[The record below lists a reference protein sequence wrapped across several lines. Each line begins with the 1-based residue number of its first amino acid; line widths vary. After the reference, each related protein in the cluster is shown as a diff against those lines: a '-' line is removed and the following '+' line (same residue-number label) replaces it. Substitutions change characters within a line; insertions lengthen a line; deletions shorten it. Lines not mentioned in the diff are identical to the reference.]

1 MTVIAHTIIRPHRG
15 HSAEA
20 ADRVKRVSSIYA
32 RLGAAVKPSRVIA
45 GPFSDCLILIRSY
58 PDFRTGA
65 KILAAL
71 SEDSEFAEFVKE
83 RDSNPVADVA
93 SGRNISRTV
102 YGDNKWE
109 THPITH
115 LRTYDISRDKLAG
128 ALELFPEVQKI
139 VGAADVNI
147 VGMVP
152 ITGENMSSLSVA
164 YQAKSMDHWGEVL
177 DTVGTSD
184 EFQALIA
191 RAAEFGT
198 LRVSGVMAPI

>member
-15 HSAEA
+15 QSATAE
-20 ADRVKRVSSIYA
+20 DRVRQVSGIYA
-32 RLGAAVKPSRVIA
+32 RLGAAVKPSRIIA
-45 GPFSDCLILIRSY
+45 GPFAECIVLLRSY
-58 PDFRTGA
+58 PDFRTA
-65 KILAAL
+65 SKIFAAL
-71 SEDSEFAEFVKE
+71 NDDSEFAEFVKE

-115 LRTYDISRDKLAG
+115 LRTYEISRDKLAG
-128 ALELFPEVQKI
+128 ALELFPEVQQI
-139 VGAADVNI
+139 VSAADVNI

-152 ITGENMSSLSVA
+152 ITGENLSTLAVS
-164 YQAKSMDHWGEVL
+164 YQVKSVDHWGEVL

-184 EFQALIA
+184 EFQAVIA

-198 LRVSGVMAPI
+198 LRTSGVMVPI